1 MSHLPK
7 FSGSPITQTAGLYYS
22 LDEDG
27 CLLQWNAEFEQLTG
41 RIAEDLSGRKLLD
54 IIVDADRPVVQQAL
68 NDTLRRG
75 MNEFCA
81 QVRTPDGSAEYLF
94 RVLANIDLNG
104 EQRLTTGI
112 AQPREEQQK
121 QWDDPEFINAHLREQ
136 QNALLQLSRS
146 RFNNMDQLEQLL
158 AYSTEVIARTLRV
171 ERVSFWLFDEARE
184 KIECQDLFR
193 SHQRDHICAPPLLA
207 ADFPAYFTAV
217 EEDRCIAAD
226 NAILDPATAAFTESY
241 LKPLGI
247 GAMLDAPL
255 RIAGKVV
262 GVLCCEHVGESR
274 HWRLDE
280 ENFAASVADHIALSF
295 EAHQHRQSRNALAC
309 ALNEWDSVMD
319 TVEDTIY
326 MVDMN
331 DCLLRANKHF
341 YRATGLREEDARGK
355 NIAHLLHPQSWEQAE
370 KKSGSSGFSHREITL
385 FMERDDPYN
394 FTGQPTELNVRI
406 VRNSDGEAY
415 ALLNTLRDLSQIRAA
430 EEAYR
435 DLHEYID
442 TLMDSTSEGIIG
454 MDRDLRCTFV
464 NQAAMDML
472 GFNANEIQEQDIHA
486 LIQHS
491 SEDGSVLLK
500 KDSKI
505 ARSLVEERGFRVE
518 SAVLWTKSNRC
529 IQVRYSVNP
538 THEHGEISGVVL
550 VFRNMSESL
559 AMISQMDYLASHDA
573 LTGLHNRYE
582 FDQRLKQA
590 INGAKLKNE
599 RHVLFYMDLDQ
610 FKVVNDTCGHL
621 VGDEL
626 LKQLSRE
633 LQKEVRNGD
642 MLARLGGDEF
652 GVLLNNCDLNQA
664 RRLAKKLQNTV
675 RNFRFHLDN
684 KTFSIGVSI
693 GIVEITAHSQSNG
706 NILSLADSACF
717 LAKEDGRNRIHI
729 YHQND
734 EDLARQHGEMQWVS
748 RIQQA
753 LEHDQLEI
761 YCQRIV
767 PVGRSHQGQGHVE
780 VLVRMIGDDG
790 EIIPPGAFIPAA
802 ERYNL
807 MSELDRWVIERTFVW
822 LSENR
827 KTMENLVTTI
837 NISGQSLG
845 DERFLDYLIAML
857 SNYGIAPRSICFEI
871 TETAAVGNLS
881 SAVSFIKDLKSLG
894 CKFALDDFGS
904 GMSSF
909 TYLKNLP
916 VDYLKI
922 DGSLVKDIATDAVN
936 FSMVEA
942 INRVG
947 RVMGLQTIAEF
958 VENQAILEKLEQIGV
973 DYAQGF
979 GIAKPV
985 PSRLFKP

>member
-1 MSHLPK
+1 MSHLPQVAK
-7 FSGSPITQTAGLYYS
+7 ASFTQSAGLYYS
-22 LDEDG
+22 LDADG
-27 CLLQWNAEFEQLTG
+27 CLLQWNAEFEQLSG
-41 RIAEDLSGRKLLD
+41 HEAADLSGMNLLEMM
-54 IIVDADRPVVQQAL
+54 VDADRPLVQLAL
-68 NDTLRRG
+68 EDTLRRG

-81 QVRTPDGSAEYLF
+81 RMRTPKGAIEYLF
-94 RVLANIDLNG
+94 RLLTNVDVNG
-104 EQRLTTGI
+104 DQRLITGV
-112 AQPREEQQK
+112 AQPRARQQIQK
-121 QWDDPEFINAHLREQ
+121 DDLEFINSHLREQ

-146 RFNNMDQLEQLL
+146 RFNHVHELEQLL
-158 AYSTEVIARTLRV
+158 AYTTEIVARTLHV
-171 ERVSFWLFDEARE
+171 ERVSFWLFDETRK
-184 KIECQDLFR
+184 KIECQDLFC
-193 SHQRDHICAPPLLA
+193 SSLRDHVPAPVLHA
-207 ADFPAYFTAV
+207 VDFPAYFNAV

-226 NAILDPATAAFTESY
+226 DAVLDPITSAFTETY

-247 GAMLDAPL
+247 GALLDAPL
-255 RIAGKVV
+255 RIAGQVV
-262 GVLCCEHVGESR
+262 GVLCCEHVGEPR

-280 ENFAASVADHIALSF
+280 QNFAASVADHIALSL
-295 EAHQHRQSRNALAC
+295 EARQHRQSR
-309 ALNEWDSVMD
+309 D
-319 TVEDTIY
+319 
-326 MVDMN
+326 
-331 DCLLRANKHF
+331 
-341 YRATGLREEDARGK
+341 
-355 NIAHLLHPQSWEQAE
+355 
-370 KKSGSSGFSHREITL
+370 
-385 FMERDDPYN
+385 
-394 FTGQPTELNVRI
+394 
-406 VRNSDGEAY
+406 
-415 ALLNTLRDLSQIRAA
+415 
-430 EEAYR
+430 AYR
-435 DLHEYID
+435 DLHQYID
-442 TLMDSTSEGIIG
+442 TLMDSTSEGIIA
-454 MDRDLRCTFV
+454 MDRDLHCTFA
-464 NQAAMDML
+464 NQAAIDIL
-472 GFNANEIQEQDIHA
+472 GFNTSELQGQDVHK

-491 SEDGSVLLK
+491 AEDGCVLQK
-500 KDSKI
+500 ADSKMLRSI
-505 ARSLVEERGFRVE
+505 SEAREFQVD
-518 SAVLWTKSNRC
+518 SAVLWTKENHC
-529 IQVRYSVNP
+529 IHVRYSANP
-538 THEHGEISGVVL
+538 IYEHGKISGVVL
-550 VFRNMSESL
+550 VFHNMSESL

-582 FDQRLKQA
+582 FDQRLKDA
-590 INGAKLKNE
+590 VKGAKLKNE
-599 RHVLFYMDLDQ
+599 QHVLFYMDLDQ

-621 VGDEL
+621 AGDEL

-633 LQKEVRNGD
+633 LQKEVRNDD

-652 GVLLNNCDLNQA
+652 GVLLSNCDLKQA
-664 RRLAKKLQNTV
+664 RQAAKKLQRTV
-675 RNFRFHLDN
+675 RNFRFQLED

-693 GIVEITAHSQSNG
+693 GIVEIVAHSQSNA

-717 LAKEDGRNRIHI
+717 LAKEEGRNRIHV

-734 EDLARQHGEMQWVS
+734 EDLARQQGEMQWVS

-753 LEHDQLEI
+753 LEHNLLEI

-767 PVGRSHQGQGHVE
+767 PVGRSHQGTGHVE
-780 VLVRMIGDDG
+780 VLVRMIGENG

-807 MSELDRWVIERTFVW
+807 MSELDRWVIDHTFAW

-827 KTMENLVTTI
+827 KSMERLITTI

-845 DERFLDYLIAML
+845 DEHFLDYLIAML
-857 SNYGIAPRSICFEI
+857 SNYGIAPHSVCFEI

-881 SAVSFIKDLKSLG
+881 SAVNFIKDLKSLG

-985 PSRLFKP
+985 PSKQFRP